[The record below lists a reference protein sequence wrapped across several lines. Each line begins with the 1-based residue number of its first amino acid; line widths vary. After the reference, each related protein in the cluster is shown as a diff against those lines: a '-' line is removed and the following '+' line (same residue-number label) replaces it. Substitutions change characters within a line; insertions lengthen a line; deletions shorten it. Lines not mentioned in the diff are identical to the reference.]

1 MHQLSTRAMNFFERM
16 RLRLYLLLLGFVV
29 LTIAFLSPLNI
40 QRMGNDIQKQI
51 DKQLLDER
59 HH

>member
-1 MHQLSTRAMNFFERM
+1 MNFFERI

-29 LTIAFLSPLNI
+29 LTIAFLSPWNI
-40 QRMGNDIQKQI
+40 KRMGNDIQKQI